1 MAVGTEAQLATN
13 SEDVIEDADKL
24 IGADIVGAKVPVTNI
39 LSK

>member
-13 SEDVIEDADKL
+13 SEDDIDDADKL
-24 IGADIVGAKVPVTNI
+24 VGEDIVGTAVPVTRI